1 MRALLVDDEQLPLM
15 HLQRLL
21 EKDVGGVKVVGAYT
35 NPLEAIDQAIS
46 LQPDVVFL
54 DINMPRISGLEIGER
69 LQGIDN
75 SPEIVFVTGYD
86 KYAVDA
92 FELCALDYIMKPV
105 QLQRLQKT
113 MDRLRERI
121 KSAKEA
127 APVKEESVVSIQC
140 FNSILFHQPNQEPQE
155 IKWRTNKARELFA
168 YLLHHR
174 NKMIDKDSLIELLWP
189 DYDGSKGV
197 TQLYTTIYLIRQTL
211 KRYGLLTISIN
222 KGNLEGGYK
231 LTIDS
236 ATIDVEEWENR
247 LKQIP
252 PLSLANMQEYEQLL
266 AAYTGDYFGDYD
278 YLWAE
283 YERERLR
290 RMWLSLAKT
299 MSSFYLGHGR
309 VREAINVN
317 QRIQNLHPLEE
328 DSYMILM
335 QLYASLDDHA
345 AVEEQY
351 QLLTSRWENELGSA
365 ANEHITKWYHIWKQE
380 TEQK

>member
-1 MRALLVDDEQLPLM
+1 MRALLVDDEQLPLK

-21 EKDVGGVKVVGAYT
+21 EKDVDGVKVVGACS
-35 NPLEAIDQAIS
+35 NPLEAIDLVIS
-46 LQPDVVFL
+46 LQPEVVFL
-54 DINMPRISGLEIGER
+54 DINMPRVSGLEIGER
-69 LQGIDN
+69 LQGMDH

-105 QLQRLQKT
+105 QLTRLQKT

-121 KSAKEA
+121 KT
-127 APVKEESVVSIQC
+127 APGMEEKSLLSIQC
-140 FNSILFHQPNQEPQE
+140 FNRILFHEPDQEPQE

-189 DYDGSKGV
+189 EYDGSKGV

-211 KRYGLLTISIN
+211 KRYGLQTISIN

-236 ATIDVEEWENR
+236 TNIDVEDWETR
-247 LKQIP
+247 LKQLP
-252 PLSLANMQEYEQLL
+252 PLALASIDEHEQVL
-266 AAYTGDYFGDYD
+266 ALYSGDYFGDYD

-290 RMWLSLAKT
+290 RMWLQLAKM
-299 MSSFYLGHGR
+299 MSRFYLEHGR
-309 VREAINVN
+309 LLESTKVN
-317 QRIQNLHPLEE
+317 HRIQELQPLVE
-328 DSYMILM
+328 DSYMTLM
-335 QLYASLDDHA
+335 QLYAAMDNHA

-351 QLLTSRWENELGSA
+351 KLLTNRWDQELDSEVNA
-365 ANEHITKWYHIWKQE
+365 PIKEWYHAWKE
-380 TEQK
+380 EIEQSNR